1 MDGLG
6 EAKTFQKI
14 TPGDTVTTIA
24 TSTYR
29 YEERNLAYTSG
40 GTYVM
45 KVGDVIVGGSSG
57 ATAIIVART
66 IASGTDGGGDSA
78 GVLRI
83 KCQVGT
89 FSSENLNVS
98 GSSNVATI
106 AADSKMIPEHY
117 PFKYQHARALRVFN
131 VTANVALAGVNG
143 LYPDQTAL
151 IGVPVLGSDYVD
163 LLDVNEFST
172 FRVVDRA
179 SGSASTVNVVGY
191 F

>member
-1 MDGLG
+1 MDYLG

-14 TPGDTVTTIA
+14 TPGDTVTTLA

-45 KVGDVIVGGSSG
+45 KVGDVIVGGTSA

-66 IASGTDGGGDSA
+66 IATGTDGGGDAA

-89 FSSENLNVS
+89 FASENLNVA
-98 GSSNVATI
+98 GNTNVATI

-117 PFKYQHARALRVFN
+117 PFKHQYAKVLRVFN

-151 IGVPVLGSDYVD
+151 VGVPILGADY
-163 LLDVNEFST
+163 LDFTDANEFQT
-172 FRVVDRA
+172 LRVVDRA
-179 SGSASTVNVVGY
+179 SGSASTLNLVGY